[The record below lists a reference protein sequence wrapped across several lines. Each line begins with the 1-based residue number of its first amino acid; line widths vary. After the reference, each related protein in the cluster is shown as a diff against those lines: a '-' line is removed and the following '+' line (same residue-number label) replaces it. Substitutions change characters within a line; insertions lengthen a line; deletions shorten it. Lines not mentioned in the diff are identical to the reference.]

1 MVRERLFI
9 LPWQTALRVILGVS
23 LAGIGYFLI
32 DQIIP
37 PVNLLGSTKLLPLTI
52 VIVLGLM
59 GVFLVPVVSVLARRL
74 FTSFVR
80 LLAKELASLIK
91 FPNLIRRD
99 GEERR
104 SFQNPMI
111 LDTSA
116 IIDGRILEVAKTGFM
131 DGTLLVPRFVLG
143 ELQHIADSADPL
155 RRSRGRRGFEVIEDL
170 KKLGDGVKVAVTSI
184 DFPKTPKADDK
195 LVQLGKR
202 LHAKVITTDYNL
214 NKVAKISGIKI
225 LNVNELANSIKTVL
239 LPGEK
244 MTVKV
249 IQEGKERHQGV
260 GYLQDG
266 TMVVVEGGAKLVG
279 QTVETEVSRIF
290 QTVAGRMIFVK
301 PRDVS
306 QRAQ

>member
-1 MVRERLFI
+1 MS
-9 LPWQTALRVILGVS
+9 WQSALRVVLGVG

-52 VIVLGLM
+52 VIILGLI

-74 FTSFVR
+74 FTSFVH
-80 LLAKELASLIK
+80 LLAKELASLIQ
-91 FPNLIRRD
+91 FPKLIRRD
-99 GEERR
+99 GEEKRNFR
-104 SFQNPMI
+104 NPMI

-116 IIDGRILEVAKTGFM
+116 IIDGRITEVAKTGFL
-131 DGTLLVPRFVLG
+131 DGTLIVPRFILG

-155 RRSRGRRGFEVIEDL
+155 RRSRGRRGFEVIDEL
-170 KKLGDGVKVAVTSI
+170 KKLGDGVKVEVTGI
-184 DFPKTPKADDK
+184 DFPKIDKADDK
-195 LVQLGKR
+195 LLALGKR
-202 LHAKVITTDYNL
+202 LHARVITTDYNL

-239 LPGEK
+239 LPGER

-279 QTVETEVSRIF
+279 QTVETEVARVF
-290 QTVAGRMIFVK
+290 QTVAGRMIFVR
-301 PRDVS
+301 PLV
-306 QRAQ
+306 